1 MPRLVASPQAAA
13 TSHVADVTLEG
24 GVRVSPPEQVATRG
38 GTMQAGQCRR
48 DTGRDTH
55 RDTRSPNGALTGPY

>member
-38 GTMQAGQCRR
+38 GDNAGGTMQAG
-48 DTGRDTH
+48 H
-55 RDTRSPNGALTGPY
+55 RPLMSPPPGDLVSW

>member
-24 GVRVSPPEQVATRG
+24 GPGVATGAGRDEG